1 MKTIVNISNALFS
14 SSRSKI
20 MQRLLKGSSLLIAAT
35 LFFLLILT
43 GCAKV
48 EQGKVVGFGQS
59 MSGMVQSFVKVEL
72 SDGSEVS
79 AWLPMDDNLWDQM
92 SAAAKNS
99 QRSDLFVE
107 IKYKKSDDYWEYVK
121 VVEKE

>member
-1 MKTIVNISNALFS
+1 MNNSNALFS
-14 SSRSKI
+14 SSRSKTI
-20 MQRLLKGSSLLIAAT
+20 QRLLKVSSLPMVAT

-43 GCAKV
+43 GCAQV
-48 EQGKVVGFGQS
+48 EQGKAVGFGQS
-59 MSGMVQSFVKVEL
+59 MSGMVQSFVQVEL

-79 AWLPMDDNLWDQM
+79 AWLPMDDDLWDQM